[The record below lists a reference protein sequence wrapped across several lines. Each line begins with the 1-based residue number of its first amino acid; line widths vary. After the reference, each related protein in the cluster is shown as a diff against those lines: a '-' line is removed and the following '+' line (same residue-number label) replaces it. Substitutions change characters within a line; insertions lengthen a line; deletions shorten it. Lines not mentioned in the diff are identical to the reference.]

1 MGVQRGGA
9 TILKWVVRVRFTGKL
24 SDLESQSKKKKKK
37 RVSHTYFLEEG
48 NPKQMKPH
56 VDKP

>member
-1 MGVQRGGA
+1 MLQKQNKTTEGPGLGVQRGGA

-37 RVSHTYFLEEG
+37 RESVTHIS
-48 NPKQMKPH
+48 
-56 VDKP
+56 